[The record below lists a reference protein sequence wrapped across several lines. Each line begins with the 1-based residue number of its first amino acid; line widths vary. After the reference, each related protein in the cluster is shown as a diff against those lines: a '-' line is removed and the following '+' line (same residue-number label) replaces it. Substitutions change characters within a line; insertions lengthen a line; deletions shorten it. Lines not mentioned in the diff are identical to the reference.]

1 MKKIYLLYI
10 ALFAGVVGMNAQ
22 QASIS
27 PKVSAALNAKQISA
41 MTAEELSWTSFIADN
56 MCIISEM
63 TEEKTSG
70 FTTIDVG
77 NQTGATTVTFNPLLI
92 NLQPLE
98 HDNQYYMIQGTS
110 KTLFVY
116 SKDRLNVMY
125 QRTLKHKK

>member
-1 MKKIYLLYI
+1 LLYI

-63 TEEKTSG
+63 TEEKTAG